1 MTTLEETLHWITLA
15 SSFVASAPK
24 FSFSPQI
31 AAQSTPLPLSQLE
44 PSYLSLGLRDII
56 NGSEFLK
63 ISQFASGAPG
73 AGTTMQAS
81 PANTGTTSTAQP
93 STASTSEVAPG
104 LAPNADAK
112 ETVHPSL
119 GAHIL
124 NSSSSAIATTLQPGL
139 LGMMKGLTAPTNPP
153 GGS

>member
-1 MTTLEETLHWITLA
+1 M
-15 SSFVASAPK
+15 
-24 FSFSPQI
+24 
-31 AAQSTPLPLSQLE
+31 
-44 PSYLSLGLRDII
+44 
-56 NGSEFLK
+56 

-73 AGTTMQAS
+73 AGATTQAS

-93 STASTSEVAPG
+93 STASTSEVAPES
-104 LAPNADAK
+104 APNADAK

-139 LGMMKGLTAPTNPP
+139 VGMMRGLAAPTNPP
-153 GGS
+153 SGT